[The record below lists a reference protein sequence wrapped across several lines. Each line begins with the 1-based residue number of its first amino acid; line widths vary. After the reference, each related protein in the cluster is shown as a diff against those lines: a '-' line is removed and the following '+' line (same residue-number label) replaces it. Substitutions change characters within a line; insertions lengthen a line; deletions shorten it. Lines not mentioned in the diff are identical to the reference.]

1 MARDRTD
8 ADSEIDLLPE
18 VLFLDDVAALL
29 RCSPSTIKRPR
40 WSQGVVRIVARG
52 GRPASASRGSGG
64 VRRWESGHG
73 DGENPRDD
81 AGAGRTER
89 VRRAASAVRRTLA
102 GGNDSCRGGGRLREE
117 YRGDRAV
124 RPWTVDVGL
133 TASAAALGIWGITG
147 VAARVHRVW
156 AGVGGWA

>member
-29 RCSPSTIKRPR
+29 RCLAVDDQAAAVES
-40 WSQGVVRIVARG
+40 GVVRTVARG
-52 GRPASASRGSGG
+52 GRPAPASASRGSGG

-102 GGNDSCRGGGRLREE
+102 GGNDSCRGGSRLREE
-117 YRGDRAV
+117 YEV
-124 RPWTVDVGL
+124 IEL
-133 TASAAALGIWGITG
+133 
-147 VAARVHRVW
+147 
-156 AGVGGWA
+156 